1 MVITLYKIN
10 EDYRKVDKALGTS
23 TGSATGV
30 LHEKVN
36 DLKMSVKLPGTL
48 FNVVTASNYCFIDV
62 TQAYYY
68 LDSYDIE
75 NDCVIVNLTMDV
87 RKTFATQI
95 RNIQATVTRQE
106 YQKQGY
112 LSDNKYNALA
122 YEGVQYKTFPNAMTD
137 ASYILV
143 TVG

>member
-1 MVITLYKIN
+1 MVITFYKTT
-10 EDYRKVDKALGTS
+10 EDYRKLDKTLGTS

-36 DLKMSVKLPGTL
+36 DLEMSVKLPSSV
-48 FNVVTASNYCFIDV
+48 FNTVTASNYVFIDT

-68 LDSYDIE
+68 MSSYDIE
-75 NDCVIVNLTMDV
+75 NDCVIINLKMDV

-95 RNIQATVTRQE
+95 KACPATITRNE
-106 YQKQGY
+106 YQKNGY
-112 LSDNKYNALA
+112 LADSGYNALA

>member
-1 MVITLYKIN
+1 MVITFYKTT
-10 EDYRKVDKALGTS
+10 EDYRVLDKTLGTS

-36 DLKMSVKLPGTL
+36 DLQMSVKLPSSL
-48 FNVVTASNYCFIDV
+48 FNTVTTSNYVFIDT

-68 LDSYDIE
+68 MPSYDIE
-75 NDCVIVNLTMDV
+75 NDCVIINLKMDV
-87 RKTFATQI
+87 RKTFSTQI
-95 RNIQATVTRQE
+95 KACPATITRNE
-106 YQKQGY
+106 YQKNGY
-112 LSDNKYNALA
+112 LADSGYNALA